1 MAQSTA
7 GISFGWAAGTGTD
20 TAPTSFTHIPGITDI
35 PEVGNDAPE
44 TIETTSLDNLEYK
57 TYINGL
63 KDTGGS
69 IGMTANDTRE
79 FREAWDAFVE
89 ASKTENGA
97 WAAITIPAPLNK
109 RMVFKADAAPLGF
122 GGAAVNA
129 VLTTTAYVTPM
140 SEPQWSDV
148 TA

>member
-1 MAQSTA
+1 MAQL
-7 GISFGWAAGTGTD
+7 AAGVAFKYGAMGAGGTK
-20 TAPTSFTHIPGITDI
+20 PTEWTHIPGITEI
-35 PEVGNDAPE
+35 PEIGGDVE

>member
-7 GISFGWAAGTGTD
+7 GISFGWAAGTGSD
-20 TAPTSFTHIPGITDI
+20 TAPTTFTHIPGITDI
-35 PEVGNDAPE
+35 PEIGNDAPE

-79 FREAWDAFVE
+79 FREAWD
-89 ASKTENGA
+89 
-97 WAAITIPAPLNK
+97 AITIPAPLNK